1 MAVSDYL
8 QYWPQIQAA
17 FAGQG
22 ITLTLVQAEA
32 IALQLLPLFQQL
44 RPAPPPQSPPPPS
57 PLPAVPQPWTMTVP
71 VVPSKASG
79 IFQPDLPAGAPAIAA
94 EAVSGLLTFAV
105 PAATLDSWGGSITI
119 SAPGYIDDVRR
130 IVQPAEIQPPV
141 VLQAV
146 PAVASSPSPSS
157 VLFDHEWTGK
167 VELQFRA
174 LLASGLAGADGS
186 NGQAVVNQ
194 MNALGGIYANGE
206 FQPHHNGPAGLPTYG
221 YPWFYVSYVPLSA
234 GGGPIPN
241 DGSGRSYYQIV
252 EFGTPPAGN

>member
-1 MAVSDYL
+1 MVVSDYL

-17 FAGQG
+17 FARQG
-22 ITLTLVQAEA
+22 VTLTLPQAEA
-32 IALQLLPLFQQL
+32 IALELLPLFQQL
-44 RPAPPPQSPPPPS
+44 RPAPQASSPPS
-57 PLPAVPQPWTMTVP
+57 PQQPVPQAWTMTVP
-71 VVPSKASG
+71 VVPGKASG
-79 IFQPDLPAGAPAIAA
+79 SFQPDLPAGAPAITA
-94 EAVSGLLTFAV
+94 ETVNGLLTFAV
-105 PAATLDSWGGSITI
+105 PAAVLDSWGGSITI

-141 VLQAV
+141 VLQAL
-146 PAVASSPSPSS
+146 PAVPPPPPPSL

-174 LLASGLAGADGS
+174 LLASGLAGTDGS

-206 FQPHHNGPAGLPTYG
+206 FQPHHNGPTGLPTYG

-234 GGGPIPN
+234 GGGPIPD

-252 EFGTPPAGN
+252 EFGTPPVGN